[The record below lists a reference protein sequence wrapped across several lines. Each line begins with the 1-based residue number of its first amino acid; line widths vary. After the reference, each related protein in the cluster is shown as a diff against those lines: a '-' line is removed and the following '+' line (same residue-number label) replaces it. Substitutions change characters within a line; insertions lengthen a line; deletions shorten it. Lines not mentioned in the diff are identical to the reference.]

1 MIARSCS
8 VILLLCLAS
17 FTYISCK
24 DKTGNADIE
33 RGMYYWKSSED
44 SFDST
49 EINAV
54 KSLEVKKMYV
64 KYFEVEFDKIFGV
77 RPTSKSPINF
87 RYANNAE
94 ILPNTKIIPVVFIKN
109 EALKNTAPGDI
120 DSLAG
125 NILFLVNKRYK
136 EQMLYNKDFEELQI
150 DCDWTASTRDK
161 YFALLSS
168 LKKASAKIIS
178 CTLRMYPYKYPE
190 LMGVPPVDKV
200 TLMCYN
206 LNNPLEYENKNSIL
220 DVAELKKYLDTKKTY
235 PVHLDIVLPINSWML
250 CFKNNQ
256 FAGILHNREIMHTI
270 AKPVKPLWYVVTRDT
285 LVDDMF
291 IRQGDMIKYEDAK
304 EEELRKVAR
313 LLKNKLNLQGKT
325 TISFFHLD
333 KTSLNKY
340 SHETLGDLYNSFK

>member
-1 MIARSCS
+1 MTARSCS
-8 VILLLCLAS
+8 VILFLCLVS
-17 FTYISCK
+17 FAFVSCR
-24 DKTGNADIE
+24 DKGGTAVIE
-33 RGMYYWKSSED
+33 RGIYYWKSSED

-54 KSLEVKKMYV
+54 KTLEVKKMYV
-64 KYFEVEFDKIFGV
+64 KYFEVEYDNVFGA

-87 RYANNAE
+87 RYADNAA
-94 ILPNTKIIPVVFIKN
+94 ILQAIEIIPVVFIKN
-109 EALKNTAPGDI
+109 EVLKNTAPADI

-125 NILFLVNKRYK
+125 NILFLADKRYK
-136 EQMLYNKDFEELQI
+136 EQMLYNEGFAELQI
-150 DCDWTASTRDK
+150 DCDWTASTKDK
-161 YFALLSS
+161 YFALLKY
-168 LKKASAKIIS
+168 LKKASGKTIS

-206 LNNPLEYENKNSIL
+206 LNNPLEHENKNSIL
-220 DVAELKKYLDTKKTY
+220 DVAELKKYLDTKKQY
-235 PVHLDIVLPINSWML
+235 PLHLDIVLPINSWML

-256 FAGILHNREIMHTI
+256 FAGVLHNREIINNI
-270 AKPVKPLWYVVTRDT
+270 AIPVKPLWYVVTRDT

-291 IRQGDMIKYEDAK
+291 IRQGDMIKYEEAK
-304 EEELRKVAR
+304 EEELQAVAR
-313 LLKNKLNLQGKT
+313 LLKSKLNLEKKT

-340 SHETLGDLYNSFK
+340 SHETLGGLYNSFK